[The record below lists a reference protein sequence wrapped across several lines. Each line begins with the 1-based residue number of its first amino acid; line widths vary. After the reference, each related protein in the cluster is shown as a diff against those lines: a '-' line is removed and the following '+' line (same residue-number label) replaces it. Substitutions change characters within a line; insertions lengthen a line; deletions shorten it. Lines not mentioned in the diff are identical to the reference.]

1 MISTLASATNQGGC
15 FVLRPHAPVSAA
27 EVFGIFVLVSA
38 PIIAVG
44 WVSGEIGCWYVLP
57 VSTSVSAAVG
67 AGLWVGYRR
76 TQVEETVSVDGESVA
91 IDKGDRGHRHYPQ
104 HFEFPRGWAQVIL
117 QQAGAGADRFSHLFI
132 RSHGRQVEVGAFLDD
147 RERELLAARLRPLMG
162 PTRVMGAAFAAG

>member
-1 MISTLASATNQGGC
+1 MISNLASAAEQGGC
-15 FVLRPHAPVSAA
+15 FVLRPHAPVTAA
-27 EVFGIFVLVSA
+27 EVFGIFFLVSA

-76 TQVEETVSVDGESVA
+76 TQLEEVVSVDGDSVA
-91 IDKGDRGHRHYPQ
+91 IDKGDRKHHRRPQ
-104 HFEFPRGWAQVIL
+104 HFEFQRGWAQVIL

-132 RSHGRQVEVGAFLDD
+132 RSHGREVEVGAFLDD
-147 RERELLAARLRPLMG
+147 RERELLASWLRPLMG
-162 PTRVMGAAFAAG
+162 PTRVMTPALLA

>member
-1 MISTLASATNQGGC
+1 MDCATAITADQGGRI
-15 FVLRPHAPVSAA
+15 VLHPHAPISALG
-27 EVFGIFVLVSA
+27 VFGVFVLVCA

-57 VSTSVSAAVG
+57 VSLSVCAAVG

-76 TQVEETVSVDGESVA
+76 TQVEEVVSIEGESVA
-91 IDKGDRGHRHYPQ
+91 IDKGDRRHRRRAQ

-117 QQAGAGADRFSHLFI
+117 QEASAGTDRFTHLFI

-147 RERELLAARLRPLMG
+147 RDRYHLASMLRQLMG
-162 PTRVMGAAFAAG
+162 PTRVMSPAFAVG